1 MRRQLG
7 LALVALLIGLVLGA
21 SPLASPQAK
30 LFDVETFT
38 LANGLQVVVLP
49 NHRAPIVV
57 HMVWY
62 RVGAADDPPG
72 QSGIAHFLEH
82 LMFKGTKLHASGEF
96 SRIVAD
102 NGGSENAFTSSDYT
116 GYFQKVARDRLE
128 IVMELEA
135 DRMSNLI
142 LDEDVVVP
150 ERQVIIE
157 ERSSRIDNDPSALLN
172 EQVEAVQYAHHPYGT
187 PNIGWR
193 HEMETLDANA
203 AIAFYRRHYAPDNAT
218 LVVSGDI
225 TAAELKPLAE
235 KYYGVIPARHVAPRL
250 RLAEP
255 PALSEKRVVLRDAR
269 ASQPSL
275 VRSYLAPSA
284 VSSHRETALALSVL
298 SDILGTNTTSRLY
311 RSLTVEQ
318 KKATYAGSNYQ
329 ALAIDYA
336 TFYLFAAPLPGVSVE
351 ALEVALDAALADLLK
366 TGVTEAEVR
375 EAVERMK
382 SRAFYALDDPHE
394 IAQIF
399 GSVLSVGLTVDDVQT
414 WPERLD
420 KVTVE
425 QVNQAARDV
434 LRPERSVTGVLLP
447 KTEG

>member
-1 MRRQLG
+1 VKRYLG

-21 SPLASPQAK
+21 SPFANSRAT
-30 LFDVETFT
+30 LFNVETFT

-57 HMVWY
+57 HMMWY

-72 QSGIAHFLEH
+72 KSGIAHFLEH
-82 LMFKGTKLHASGEF
+82 LMFKGTETRAAGEF

-102 NGGSENAFTSSDYT
+102 NGGFENAFTSSDYT

-135 DRMSNLI
+135 DRMSNLR
-142 LDEDVVVP
+142 LDDATVLP

-157 ERSSRIDNDPSALLN
+157 ERNSRIDNDPSALLS
-172 EQVEAVQYAHHPYGT
+172 ERVEAAQFVNHPYGV

-193 HEMETLDANA
+193 HEMETLDRET
-203 AIAFYRRHYAPDNAT
+203 AITFYRRYYAPDNAT

-235 KYYGVIPARHVAPRL
+235 KYYGAIPARSIALRQRL
-250 RLAEP
+250 VEPPPLAER
-255 PALSEKRVVLRDAR
+255 RVILRDAR
-269 ASQPSL
+269 AAQPSIM
-275 VRSYLAPSA
+275 RSYLAPSA
-284 VSSHRETALALSVL
+284 VSSERETALALSVL
-298 SDILGTNTTSRLY
+298 SEILGNNSTSRLY
-311 RSLTVEQ
+311 RALTVEQ

-329 ALAIDYA
+329 ALAFDYS
-336 TFYLFAAPLPGVSVE
+336 TFVLFAAPLPGTTVEGLEAALDE
-351 ALEVALDAALADLLK
+351 ALAELVK
-366 TGVTEAEVR
+366 SGVTEAEVH

-382 SRAFYALDDPHE
+382 ARAIYALDDPQE

-425 QVNQAARDV
+425 QVNAAAREV
-434 LRPERSVTGVLLP
+434 LRPERSVTGILLP